1 MTVRAGG
8 GQGRIVKAVF
18 LTGVLLLLA
27 VVDGEPAAGQETEPV
42 VGSPGLELSSMM
54 ASGHWE
60 LRIYTI
66 NRGQLDEFVA
76 AWLAGPY
83 RIRTEHGFGIPAAW
97 ISRENNQFIWI
108 VGYDGPESWDEKQA
122 AYYSSAARTSVEV
135 DPLTMI
141 AHGDT
146 WPITPVQ

>member
-1 MTVRAGG
+1 M
-8 GQGRIVKAVF
+8 KAVL
-18 LTGVLLLLA
+18 LTGVLLSLTVFA
-27 VVDGEPAAGQETEPV
+27 GREAAGQETESV
-42 VGSPGLELSSMM
+42 VGSPGLALSSMM

-66 NRGQLDEFVA
+66 NRGKLDDFAA
-76 AWLAGPY
+76 AWLKGPY
-83 RIRTEHGFGIPAAW
+83 PIRTEQGFQIPAAW

-108 VGYDGPESWDEKQA
+108 VGYDGPESWEDKQA

-135 DPLTMI
+135 DPITMI

-146 WPITPVQ
+146 WPITPVR